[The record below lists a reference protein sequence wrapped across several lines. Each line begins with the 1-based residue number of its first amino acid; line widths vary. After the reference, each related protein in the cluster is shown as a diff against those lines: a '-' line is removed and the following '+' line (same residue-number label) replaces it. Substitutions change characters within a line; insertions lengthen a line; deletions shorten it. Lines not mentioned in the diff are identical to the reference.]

1 MVGAMSVEGILV
13 FRITGVTELCT
24 VFIYTRFYTAQR
36 ATERR
41 LPDVTWTVGDAEI
54 AGLEIDNEVPDSDGP
69 IVTKLPTGDVF
80 FEVSRVNCTFSS
92 PVMPYP
98 ANPSVSR

>member
-41 LPDVTWTVGDAEI
+41 LPDVT
-54 AGLEIDNEVPDSDGP
+54 
-69 IVTKLPTGDVF
+69 
-80 FEVSRVNCTFSS
+80 
-92 PVMPYP
+92 
-98 ANPSVSR
+98 